1 MKTLCFTPS
10 QPVRLYLGEQKEE
23 RVAERS
29 GVEVKRNKVDKNKT
43 EKYTLK

>member
-10 QPVRLYLGEQKEE
+10 QPVWLYLGEQKEE
-23 RVAERS
+23 RV

-43 EKYTLK
+43 EKYTLKWQY